1 MQVDQMM
8 NRKVSAC
15 HPQDSLNQA
24 AKMMWDA
31 PCGGIVVVDAQ
42 ARPIGF
48 LTDRDICMAAYT
60 RGKLLTEL
68 TVEGAMAGRIVCCR
82 PDDEITD
89 AMNLMREKHVR
100 RLPVVS
106 REGTLIGLLSLDDL
120 ACEAGQALRGGVN
133 FRLREQVADAFI
145 AITRGHLTARSSSH

>member
-1 MQVDQMM
+1 MKVEQMM
-8 NRKVSAC
+8 NRKVSTC

-42 ARPIGF
+42 AKPIGF

-60 RGKLLTEL
+60 RGRLLTEL
-68 TVEGAMAGRIVCCR
+68 KVEGAMAGRIVCCR
-82 PDDEITD
+82 PEDELTD

-106 REGTLIGLLSLDDL
+106 HEGTLIGLLSLDDI
-120 ACEAGQALRGGVN
+120 AYEAGQALRGGVN

-145 AITRGHLTARSSSH
+145 AISHGRITARSSSH